1 MFLTRRWDTLN
12 PDQVDFV
19 PELKLEPKKV
29 EDEDGTCKK
38 MCIANIYSGGFI
50 AFFAWIS
57 PSSSTLHIDVV
68 CSRMFVPAA

>member
-50 AFFAWIS
+50 TFFA
-57 PSSSTLHIDVV
+57 
-68 CSRMFVPAA
+68 